1 MWFALAGAAL
11 GMMSGAKDNKAQNA
25 AIRNKMAA
33 ETANQVK
40 QQKMEGE
47 QLIINANQIALNRQQ
62 LDDELGS
69 ILSDNALATAKNIA
83 TASVLMSGSGTIGG
97 TSAMVS
103 KQAYV
108 DKINADA
115 TVISQARNQ
124 EIGLLTKALSD
135 RINFKN
141 RSNTLASNIDAIIA
155 GNQPIDRN
163 WMQAATQGIQGAQAG
178 MQFQQSAK
186 GAFAPTQNPGES
198 DSDYKKRLAA
208 HWTNW

>member
-11 GMMSGAKDNKAQNA
+11 GMASGAKDNEAQNS

-33 ETANQVK
+33 ETSKQVE

-83 TASVLMSGSGTIGG
+83 TAGVLMSGSGTIGG

-124 EIGLLTKALSD
+124 DIGLLTKALSD

-163 WMQAATQGIQGAQAG
+163 WMQAATQGIQGMQSG

-186 GAFAPTQNPGES
+186 GAFAPTQEQGES
-198 DSDYKKRLAA
+198 DEDYKKRLAA